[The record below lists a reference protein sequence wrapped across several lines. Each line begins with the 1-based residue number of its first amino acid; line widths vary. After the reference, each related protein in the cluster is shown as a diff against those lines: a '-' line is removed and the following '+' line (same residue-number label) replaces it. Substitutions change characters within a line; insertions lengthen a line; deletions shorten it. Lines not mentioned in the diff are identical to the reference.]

1 MNKILK
7 KALPHVLALAIF
19 ALIAT
24 VLFYPELQGKA
35 MRQGDAINHEGMVR
49 DIEERMAAGEENPNW
64 TGGMFGG
71 MPTYTLTMDSG
82 VQLFSMVNLHHA
94 ECSALMIFL
103 AMAGFYLMLQLMRVN
118 PYMAMAGAVAY
129 GLSTYFPII
138 ISAGH
143 ITKMWA
149 LQWAPPLIGA
159 IWYAYRENKILGGAL
174 SALFA
179 ALLVGCAHHQITY
192 YFLFVIL
199 ALVIGQFIMA
209 YKDKVL
215 KKFFVTSA
223 VLLFGGM
230 LGVGSNA
237 VVLYYTSDYADVSTR
252 GGQSAIVHENTA
264 NKTSGLD
271 RDYITQWSYGKA
283 ETFNLFIP
291 NFMGGGANFTDGGEV
306 QEALS
311 KYQVPRDTYK
321 SISSYYGTQPFTS
334 GPVYIGALVIFLAIF
349 ALFMIPAGYKW
360 WILAPTI
367 LAIMLSW
374 GHNFNLLTN
383 FFIDNV
389 PLYSKFRV
397 PSMILVVVEWA
408 LPLLAA
414 LGLCKLYKLR
424 DNLPVTYTP
433 KVSLTNAVLISGAI
447 AGGFALLSMQI
458 FPQLMNFTGRSD
470 TLMGLPSDVLM
481 AMQAERA
488 SMLIDDSMRS
498 LLFVVLGSAAL
509 WLYIKG
515 KIKSVALFG
524 LIMVTL
530 VTIDLFGVDR
540 RYISE
545 DKFVARSQAKSVQM
559 YEIDKG
565 ILADKDN
572 FRVLDLT
579 VDPYSSSRAS
589 YFHRS
594 VGGYHAAKM
603 QRYQD
608 LIDAYIST
616 SNIEYI
622 SDIYSPAFSMLNTRY
637 IIVGQDDYRMNP
649 SAIGNLV
656 SADSIIWAGSPA
668 EELAAI
674 GRSDFNPARVAI
686 VSEEYRDKLSE
697 VSLGVMDYREELAM
711 TDYQIGTIDYKVNL
725 GEPRLIVFS
734 EIYHKDWKVIV
745 DGEDAEIIPVNYLLR
760 GVVVG
765 EGDHTLRFT
774 FEIPNSGAVYTVAA
788 ISTIS
793 IIVWVLAALV
803 LLVVTLRKKERGNE

>member
-7 KALPHVLALAIF
+7 KTLVHLVAMVVFAVLS
-19 ALIAT
+19 T

-49 DIEERMAAGEENPNW
+49 DIEGYMADGGENPNW

-118 PYMAMAGAVAY
+118 PYMAMVGAVAY

-174 SALFA
+174 SALFT

-192 YFLFVIL
+192 YFMFVIL
-199 ALVIGQFIMA
+199 ALIIGQFIMA

-215 KKFFVTSA
+215 KRFFVTSA
-223 VLLFGGM
+223 VLLFAGG

-264 NKTSGLD
+264 NETSGLD

-311 KYQVPRDTYK
+311 KYQVPSNYYK
-321 SISSYYGTQPFTS
+321 NIPSYYGTQPFTS

-349 ALFMIPAGYKW
+349 ALFMIPGGYKW
-360 WILAPTI
+360 WILAPTT
-367 LAIMLSW
+367 LAIMLAW
-374 GHNFNLLTN
+374 GHNFNFLTN

-389 PLYSKFRV
+389 PMYSKFRV
-397 PSMILVVVEWA
+397 PSMILVVVQWA

-433 KVSLTNAVLISGAI
+433 VVSPSRAVIISGGI
-447 AGGFALLSMQI
+447 AGGFALLSMLI
-458 FPQLMNFTGRSD
+458 IPQMMNFTGQSD
-470 TLMGLPSDVLM
+470 AQMGLPSDVLV

-488 SMLIDDSMRS
+488 SMLIDDSIRS

-509 WLYIKG
+509 WFYIKG

-524 LIMVTL
+524 LIIVTL

-540 RYISE
+540 RYVSE
-545 DKFVARSQAKSVQM
+545 DKFVARSEAKSVQM
-559 YEIDKG
+559 YEVDKG
-565 ILADKDN
+565 ILTDKDN

-608 LIDAYIST
+608 LIDTYIST
-616 SNIEYI
+616 RKSDLYI
-622 SDIYSPAFSMLNTRY
+622 PAFSMLNTRY
-637 IIVGQDDYRMNP
+637 IIISPDDYRMNP
-649 SAIGNLV
+649 YAIGNLV

-668 EELAAI
+668 EELSAI
-674 GRSDFNPARVAI
+674 GYSDFDPSRVAI
-686 VSEEYRDKLSE
+686 VSEEYRDKLSG
-697 VSLGVMDYREELAM
+697 VSLGVVDYREELEM
-711 TDYQIGTIDYKVNL
+711 TDYQIGTIDYEVNL

-734 EIYHKDWKVIV
+734 EIYHKDWKVTI
-745 DGEDAEIIPVNYLLR
+745 DGEAAEIIPVNYLLR

-774 FEIPNSGAVYTVAA
+774 FEIPNKGAVYSVAA
-788 ISTIS
+788 VSTIT
-793 IIVWVLAALV
+793 IILWIVCARVFAIV
-803 LLVVTLRKKERGNE
+803 SYRKQSKGNG